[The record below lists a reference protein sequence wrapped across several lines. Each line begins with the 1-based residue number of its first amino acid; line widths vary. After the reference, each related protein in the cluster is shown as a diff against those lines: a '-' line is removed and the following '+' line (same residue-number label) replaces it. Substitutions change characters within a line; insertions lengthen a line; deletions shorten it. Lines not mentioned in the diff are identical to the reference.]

1 LRRLLDET
9 YIDMMYV
16 TWKLRERCKNAWCY
30 NMFSK

>member
-16 TWKLRERCKNAWCY
+16 T
-30 NMFSK
+30 